1 MCGAPHAGGG
11 GHTTSNWA
19 RVAVVLFGSAST
31 ARPLT
36 HFGMPSRRGGR
47 LYFYCTC
54 CGDGEEQL
62 CCLAAPAGTLQ
73 MGCIRLQ
80 FPANRCPLSPRF
92 GRRIHPWRPLRGEAL
107 PTGEEHETSLY
118 EASCLVHKLS
128 SDAEDQE
135 VGAAGG
141 ALAWVPCGPSVVRI
155 NALLGEVRTEAIALQ
170 GNPWFLFFLPARCQ
184 CGR

>member
-62 CCLAAPAGTLQ
+62 CCRAAPAGTLQ

-92 GRRIHPWRPLRGEAL
+92 WSQDPPMAPVAGR
-107 PTGEEHETSLY
+107 
-118 EASCLVHKLS
+118 
-128 SDAEDQE
+128 
-135 VGAAGG
+135 GAADRGG
-141 ALAWVPCGPSVVRI
+141 ARDLAVRGQLPGAQAVQRRRGSGSGCSGRGAGVGPVRSERGSHQRV
-155 NALLGEVRTEAIALQ
+155 AWRGKDRSDCVAGQPLVS
-170 GNPWFLFFLPARCQ
+170 FFFA
-184 CGR
+184 G